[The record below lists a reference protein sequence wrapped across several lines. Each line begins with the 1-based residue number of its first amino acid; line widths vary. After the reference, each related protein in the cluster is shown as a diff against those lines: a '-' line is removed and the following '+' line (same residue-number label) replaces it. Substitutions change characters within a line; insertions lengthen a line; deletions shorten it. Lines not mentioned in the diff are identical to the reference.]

1 LPDAT
6 QAFVLGLGA
15 RSLLQCRGAGLA
27 RAGAADVGE
36 LPVIS
41 DDLLACVGD
50 VRAKGGEEIE
60 CRAGGGEGRVR
71 AGAAIMTSA

>member
-1 LPDAT
+1 
-6 QAFVLGLGA
+6 
-15 RSLLQCRGAGLA
+15 LA

-60 CRAGGGEGRVR
+60 GRAGGGEGRVR
-71 AGAAIMTSA
+71 AGAAIMTSGIVGDLTFRKRITRFENQYKESN